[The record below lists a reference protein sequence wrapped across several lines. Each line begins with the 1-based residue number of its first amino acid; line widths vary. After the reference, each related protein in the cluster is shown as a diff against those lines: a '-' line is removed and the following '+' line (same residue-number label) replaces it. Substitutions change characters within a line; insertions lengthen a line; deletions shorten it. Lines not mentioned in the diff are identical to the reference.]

1 MVPTMWE
8 TYSQKK
14 AHVCVVAPP
23 PPAPLTLSAGYLGYT
38 SGLSLLCMVFF
49 LIVVSV
55 FTCFLVMLYTFP
67 ACLVEFKTL
76 IRHEGKCLQRQ

>member
-8 TYSQKK
+8 TYWQKK
-14 AHVCVVAPP
+14 AHVCVVAP

-55 FTCFLVMLYTFP
+55 FTCFLVMLYAFP